1 MTVQNEKPFNEK
13 EFNSFFAPRGT
24 IVAKQVAT
32 KEQLLKQQSVI
43 ENINSGG
50 SGKTGLLVQNSLSE
64 APTQIAQKNVA
75 NINIKPV
82 EKRSYRE
89 LFYCMS
95 KVVNY
100 MRMHVNGQ
108 FNPNGEFM
116 QSIINNPKNQAIRS
130 RTNTAKDLGLLYDM
144 QFYLNTGPT
153 GNGFLEEISE
163 PLPGAVG
170 KIEFTKRLDPAAAE
184 SEALRSLARL
194 GFIDS
199 DFNPLSADA
208 TPSAATKVS
217 LTIRDITPL
226 ESACKGRN
234 V

>member
-13 EFNSFFAPRGT
+13 EFNSFFAPKGS

-32 KEQLLKQQSVI
+32 KEQLVKQQSEI
-43 ENINSGG
+43 ANINAGG

-64 APTQIAQKNVA
+64 TPTQIAQKNVA
-75 NINIKPV
+75 NINV
-82 EKRSYRE
+82 QTAEKRSYRE

-100 MRMHVNGQ
+100 MRMHVNNQ
-108 FNPNGEFM
+108 FSPNGDFI
-116 QSIINNPKNQAIRS
+116 QSVINNPKNQAIRS

-144 QFYLNTGPT
+144 QFYLNTGPI
-153 GNGFLEEISE
+153 GNSFLEEISE
-163 PLPGAVG
+163 PLPGSVG
-170 KIEFTKRLDPAAAE
+170 KIEFSKRLDPAAAE
-184 SEALRSLARL
+184 SETLRSLARL
-194 GFIDS
+194 GFVDT
-199 DFNPLSADA
+199 DFNPLSAD
-208 TPSAATKVS
+208 TIPVAATRVS

-234 V
+234 A